1 MGGDNGEAERRTEVS
16 ALHPKI
22 QVQICEENGEKIFG
36 PGPAELLRRV
46 RDTGSLHSASKSMN
60 MAYSKAMR
68 IMRTAERNL
77 GFSLLSG
84 KAGGK
89 AGGGSVLT
97 KEGAAFLEKYEIWER
112 QVRSCGMQYYRD
124 IFGENAE
131 EYDPAE
137 NGFKGTEQKQETS
150 GENGDL
156 SAVSIVVMASGY
168 GRRFGSNKLLADLG
182 GVTMAERTLDAVPVP
197 MRKNTVVVTRYP
209 EIAEMARSR
218 QMRTVMNPFPDQS
231 DTVRLGTK
239 DCMEQSAGK
248 CRGILFLPCDQ
259 PYIRPATLERL
270 AMEFLRHPDDL
281 TRLGKDGTVGSP
293 MIFPESTFP
302 ALLAVTGDTGGREAA
317 RESGLPVHVV
327 EAQFRE
333 ELNDIDRP
341 EDIDVSNQ

>member
-1 MGGDNGEAERRTEVS
+1 MN
-16 ALHPKI
+16 PKI

-46 RDTGSLHSASKSMN
+46 RDTGSLHAASKSMS

-68 IMRTAERNL
+68 IMRTAEQNL
-77 GFSLLSG
+77 GFPLLSG

-89 AGGGSVLT
+89 SGGGSVLT
-97 KEGAAFLEKYEIWER
+97 KEGTEFLEKYERWER
-112 QVRSCGMQYYRD
+112 QVHSCGMRYYRD
-124 IFGENAE
+124 IFGVKAEDGVPDKNASGGSGRKRE
-131 EYDPAE
+131 AS
-137 NGFKGTEQKQETS
+137 GKQE
-150 GENGDL
+150 DL
-156 SAVSIVVMASGY
+156 SDVSVVVMASGY

-182 GVTMAERTLDAVPVP
+182 GRTIAERTLDAVPAA

-209 EIAEMARSR
+209 EIAEMARMR
-218 QMRTVMNPFPDQS
+218 DMRTVMNPFPDQS

-259 PYIRPATLERL
+259 PYIRTATMERL
-270 AMEFLRHPDDL
+270 VREFLRHPDDL

-317 RESGLPVHVV
+317 GKSGLPIHVV
-327 EAQFRE
+327 EAQALE